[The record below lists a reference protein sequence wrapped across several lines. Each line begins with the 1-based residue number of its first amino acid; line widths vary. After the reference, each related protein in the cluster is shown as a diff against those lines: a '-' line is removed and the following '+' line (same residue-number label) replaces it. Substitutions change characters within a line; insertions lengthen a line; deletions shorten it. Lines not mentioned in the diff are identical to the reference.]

1 MKIIKQK
8 NLQYQGKW
16 GLLLINFI
24 ETCYK
29 LYNMSKE
36 SNLILEKLEGVKE
49 RFEEVQKLIAEPEI
63 IVDMKRYIQL
73 NKEYKN
79 LEPII
84 DAFKEYKNV
93 LSNIK
98 SSREMLEKEKDVE
111 MREMAKLELEELNE
125 KLPGMEENIKLLLI
139 PGDPEDDKNA
149 VVEIRAGTGGDEAS
163 IFAGDLYRMYTKFC
177 ETKRWKI
184 KIGRISEGTAGG
196 FKEIVFSV
204 SGEGVYGI
212 LKYESGVHRVQRV
225 PQTETQG
232 RVHTSAATV
241 AVLPEAEE
249 FDVEIKPD
257 DIRKDTYCSSGPGG
271 QSVNTTYSAIRL
283 THIPT
288 GIVVTCQDQKSQ
300 LKNLDQAMS
309 ELRTRLYNL
318 EYQKYLDDISSKR
331 KTMVSSGDRSAKIR
345 TYNYPQGRMTDHRI
359 HLTMYNLEAILN
371 GDIEGIIDKLQ
382 VAENAERLKESGL
395 D

>member
-1 MKIIKQK
+1 M
-8 NLQYQGKW
+8 N
-16 GLLLINFI
+16 
-24 ETCYK
+24 
-29 LYNMSKE
+29 KE
-36 SNLILEKLEGVKE
+36 SNIILEKLEGVKE
-49 RFEEVQKLIAEPEI
+49 RFEEVQKLISEPEI
-63 IVDMKRYIQL
+63 IVDMKRYIKL

-98 SSREMLEKEKDVE
+98 SSREMLEKEKEVE
-111 MREMAKLELEELNE
+111 MREMAKVELEELNE

-139 PGDPEDDKNA
+139 PEDPEDDKNA

-371 GDIEGIIDKLQ
+371 GDIGEIIDKLQ